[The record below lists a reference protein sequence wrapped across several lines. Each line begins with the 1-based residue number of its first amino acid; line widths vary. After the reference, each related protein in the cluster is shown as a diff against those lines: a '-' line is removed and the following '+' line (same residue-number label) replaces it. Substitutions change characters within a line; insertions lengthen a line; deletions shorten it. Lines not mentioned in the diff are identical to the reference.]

1 MEKIFIKKVCNAK
14 GEIVLEKNWFNKDA
28 QEIEKELN
36 TNSENGLSS
45 EQLEENRKKYGFNE
59 LKAKKKKSLFVKFLE
74 QFKDFMIIVLIVAAI
89 VSGVVGYMEGE
100 GITDSIIILIV
111 VIVNAI
117 IGVVQEAKAEKSL
130 EALQKLSS
138 HVAKVVRNGKVE
150 VVPSRELVPGD
161 IVVLDTGDYVPADL
175 RIIESVNLKSQESS
189 LTGESVP
196 VDKNAEVID
205 EPKVGIGDR
214 TNMLFS
220 SSLITYGRGKGVV
233 VETGMNTEVG
243 KIATIINDTVGTAT
257 PLQVKLNKLGKT
269 LGIAALAICAVIFV
283 IGIAYGK
290 EVIDMFMTA
299 VSLAVAAIPEG
310 LAAVSTIVLAIGVQ
324 RMVKKNAIIKKLPA
338 VETLGSATVICSD
351 KTGTLTQNKMTVQK
365 VFVNGELVDVSA
377 VPANDGS
384 VNGNVEAENNSE
396 TAQVRLASEL
406 KDSNELHK
414 LMNVSVLCNDT
425 KIGENNTLTGDPTE
439 TALIDLGFRINYD
452 LESTL
457 KLERVKEV
465 PFDSDRKLMTT
476 VNKVGDKYIVNTK
489 GGIDE
494 LLARCTK
501 YELNGE
507 IRDDLAEFRKTIDE
521 YNMAM
526 AKDALRVLAM
536 AYKELDHE
544 PSDAEMENIESDL
557 IFVGMVGI
565 IDPPREEVK
574 LAVAKC
580 KTAGIK
586 TVMITGDHKITAVAI
601 AKALG
606 ILENEE
612 EAITGAELE
621 EMSQEELT
629 KNIRKYSVYARVSP
643 EHKVRIVK
651 AWQANGEI
659 VAMTGDGVND
669 APALKTADI
678 GCAMGIVGTDV
689 SKEAA
694 DVILTDDNFA
704 TIVSSVEEGRRIYD
718 NILKAIQFLL
728 SSNVGEIVALF
739 VAILITPWIS
749 STFGIDIHLIEV
761 LLPIHILWVNLVTDS
776 LPALALAVDPAE
788 DDVMKRKPKKQ
799 KSVFTRG
806 MTWRVVY
813 QGFMIGMLTL
823 SAFLIGIA
831 TPDDQLP
838 TMVKMDGTI
847 YAAEEIENLDEALAN
862 GAEIV
867 DKQEVKVE
875 IGQTMAFVTL
885 AFAELVHV
893 FNIRNNKKSIFKTH
907 PFNNKVLLGAI
918 AGSAALMLIIL
929 FVPAL
934 RHIFSIPI
942 LPTSKVAELIILIL
956 LPIVIVELF
965 KLFKINTS
973 KDET

>member
-1 MEKIFIKKVCNAK
+1 M
-14 GEIVLEKNWFNKDA
+14 EKNWFNKDA
-28 QEIEKELN
+28 SKIEEELN
-36 TNSENGLSS
+36 TNVKEGLTAS
-45 EQLEENRKKYGFNE
+45 QVEEKRKEYGYNE

-89 VSGVVGYMEGE
+89 VSGIVGYMEGE

-117 IGVVQEAKAEKSL
+117 IGVVQENKAEKSL

-150 VVPSRELVPGD
+150 VVASRELVPGD

-175 RIIESVNLKSQESS
+175 RIIESANLKSQESS

-196 VDKNAEVID
+196 VDKNEEIIED
-205 EPKVGIGDR
+205 EKVGIGDR

-220 SSLITYGRGKGVV
+220 SSLITYGRGKGIV

-243 KIATIINDTVGTAT
+243 KIATIINDTEGTVT
-257 PLQVKLNKLGKT
+257 PLQIKLNKLGKT
-269 LGIAALAICAVIFV
+269 LGIAALAICVVIFI

-290 EVIDMFMTA
+290 DIIDMFMTA

-324 RMVKKNAIIKKLPA
+324 RMVKKNAIVKKLPA

-365 VFVNGELVDVSA
+365 VFVNGEIVEVKDIIETEEN
-377 VPANDGS
+377 ANKQ
-384 VNGNVEAENNSE
+384 SE
-396 TAQVRLASEL
+396 EL
-406 KDSNELHK
+406 EK
-414 LMNVSVLCNDT
+414 LMQVSILCNDT

-439 TALIDLGFRINYD
+439 TALIDLGFKINLD
-452 LESTL
+452 VHEIVKT
-457 KLERVKEV
+457 KRVKEV

-476 VNKVGDKYIVNTK
+476 VNKVGDKYIAFTK

-494 LLARCTK
+494 LLARCSS
-501 YELNGE
+501 YEVNGE
-507 IRDDLAEFRKTIDE
+507 IKTDLENYRTEIDK
-521 YNMAM
+521 YNVEM

-544 PSDAEMENIESDL
+544 PTDEEMKDIEKDL
-557 IFVGMVGI
+557 IYVGMVGM

-574 LAVAKC
+574 HAVEKC

-601 AKALG
+601 AKSLG
-606 ILENEE
+606 ILENED
-612 EAITGAELE
+612 EAITGSELE
-621 EMSQEELT
+621 EMSNEDLT

-739 VAILITPWIS
+739 IAILITPWIS
-749 STFGIDIHLIEV
+749 STFGIDVNLIEV
-761 LLPIHILWVNLVTDS
+761 LLPIHILWINLVTDS

-799 KSVFTRG
+799 KGIFTKG

-813 QGFMIGMLTL
+813 QGIMIGLLTL
-823 SAFLIGIA
+823 AAFIIGLA

-838 TMVKMDGTI
+838 TMVRIDNKI
-847 YAAEEIENLDEALAN
+847 YSAEEVENLDEALAN

-867 DKQEVKVE
+867 EKQEVKVE
-875 IGQTMAFVTL
+875 IGQTMAFVVL
-885 AFAELVHV
+885 AFSELVHV

-907 PFNNKVLLGAI
+907 PFNNKMLLGAI
-918 AGSAALMLIIL
+918 GLSAALMLVIL

-934 RHIFSIPI
+934 RHLFSIPV
-942 LPTSKVAELIILIL
+942 LPMGNVLEIIGLVL
-956 LPIVIVELF
+956 LPLVIVEIF

-973 KDET
+973 KDEVA

>member
-1 MEKIFIKKVCNAK
+1 M
-14 GEIVLEKNWFNKDA
+14 NWFNKGIS
-28 QEIEKELN
+28 QVEKELQ
-36 TNSENGLSS
+36 TDIKTGLTD
-45 EQLEENRKKYGFNE
+45 EQVKANYEKYGMNE
-59 LKAKKKKSLFVKFLE
+59 LKQKKKKSLFVKFLE
-74 QFKDFMIIVLIVAAI
+74 QFKDFMIIVLIVAAV
-89 VSGVVGYMEGE
+89 VSGAVGIAEGE
-100 GITDSIIILIV
+100 GITDTIIILIV

-117 IGVVQEAKAEKSL
+117 IGVVQESKAEKSL
-130 EALQKLSS
+130 EALQKLSAHAS
-138 HVAKVVRNGKVE
+138 KVMRNGKIS
-150 VVPSRELVPGD
+150 VVQSKELVPGD
-161 IVVLDTGDYVPADL
+161 VVVLDTGDYVPADL
-175 RIIESVNLKSQESS
+175 RIVESANLKSQEAS

-196 VDKNAEVID
+196 VDKDTEIIED
-205 EPKVGIGDR
+205 EKISLGDR
-214 TNMLFS
+214 KNMLFS
-220 SSLITYGRGKGVV
+220 SSLITYGRGKGIV

-243 KIATIINDTVGTAT
+243 KIAKIINDTEGTET
-257 PLQVKLNKLGKT
+257 PLQTKLNKLGKT
-269 LGIAALAICAVIFV
+269 LGIAALAICVVIFV

-290 EVIDMFMTA
+290 NVIDMFMTA

-365 VFVNGELVDVSA
+365 IFA
-377 VPANDGS
+377 
-384 VNGNVEAENNSE
+384 NGNLEDVANVKEI
-396 TAQVRLASEL
+396 
-406 KDSNELHK
+406 SNELNK
-414 LMNVSVLCNDT
+414 VMEVCTLCNDT
-425 KIGENNTLTGDPTE
+425 KIGAEDQLTGDPTE
-439 TALIDLGFRINYD
+439 TALIDLGFKIEYNVK
-452 LESTL
+452 EIL
-457 KLERVKEV
+457 KLKRIKEI

-476 VNKVGDKYIVNTK
+476 VNKVGDKYVVYTK

-494 LLARCTK
+494 LLARCNS
-501 YELNGE
+501 YSVNGE
-507 IRDDLAEFRKTIDE
+507 IKTDLENYKSVIDK
-521 YNMAM
+521 YNISM
-526 AKDALRVLAM
+526 AKEALRVLAM

-544 PSDAEMENIESDL
+544 PTDDEMKTIENDL
-557 IFVGMVGI
+557 IYVGMVGM

-574 LAVAKC
+574 VAVEKC

-612 EAITGAELE
+612 EAITGQDLE
-621 EMSQEELT
+621 EMSDEDLT

-728 SSNVGEIVALF
+728 SSNVGEIIVLF
-739 VAILITPWIS
+739 LAILLTPWLG
-749 STFGIDIHLIEV
+749 STFGIDIGLIEV

-788 DDVMKRKPKKQ
+788 DDVMKRKPNKQ
-799 KSVFTRG
+799 KGIFTKG
-806 MTWRVVY
+806 MSFRVVY
-813 QGFMIGMLTL
+813 QGIMIGLLTL
-823 SAFLIGIA
+823 AAFIIGLA
-831 TPDDQLP
+831 TPEENLP
-838 TMVKMDGTI
+838 KMVRVEGTL
-847 YAAEEIENLDEALAN
+847 YSVEEVENLDEALAN
-862 GAEIV
+862 GAKYVEP
-867 DKQEVKVE
+867 QEVKVE
-875 IGQTMAFVTL
+875 IGQTMAFIVL
-885 AFAELVHV
+885 AFSELVHV

-907 PFNNKVLLGAI
+907 PFNNKMLLLAI
-918 AGSAALMLIIL
+918 GGSAALMLVIL
-929 FVPAL
+929 LVPAL

-942 LPTSKVAELIILIL
+942 LPMSNLIETILLIL
-956 LPIVIVELF
+956 APLVIVEIF
-965 KLFKINTS
+965 KLLKINTS
-973 KDET
+973 KEEA